1 MYCCTHVQ
9 SKWALVNREHRH
21 STAQHGLW
29 QWGWR
34 EVELNSSDTHTS
46 QLGAGFWTG
55 NTRWRILSLTYSSKH
70 KVSDVFLYYKTC
82 SNFYSFYLLFSF
94 SADHTMGRSNQPFV
108 YVPHKRRG
116 PISAEFKSPGPAAFN
131 IPGTIG
137 SMYTVYIISHQ
148 RS

>member
-1 MYCCTHVQ
+1 M
-9 SKWALVNREHRH
+9 
-21 STAQHGLW
+21 
-29 QWGWR
+29 
-34 EVELNSSDTHTS
+34 
-46 QLGAGFWTG
+46 
-55 NTRWRILSLTYSSKH
+55 
-70 KVSDVFLYYKTC
+70 
-82 SNFYSFYLLFSF
+82 LFSF